1 MALRSPTSRAFYQ
14 RTRDLHLYAGLFV
27 SPFVLVYAISAIVLN
42 HAVLPWGSRQAPP
55 VRSDTVRVAV
65 VDGENSLAVAAQVRR
80 QIGVR
85 GEIGFVSRK
94 PGSPRLSFPIQT
106 PGRTTRVQVDLSA
119 GRATLEQRESGAWD
133 AMIYLHKMPGPHNA
147 NIRGNWL
154 FTRLWGWLADTTV
167 YALLFLSASGV
178 YLWTALR
185 ADRRT
190 GLLLLGAGVLT
201 FALLV
206 LAVVA

>member
-1 MALRSPTSRAFYQ
+1 MPVRTPTSRALYR

-27 SPFVLVYAISAIVLN
+27 SPFVLVYAISAILLN
-42 HAVLPWGSRQAPP
+42 HATLPWGSRTAPP
-55 VRSDTVRVAV
+55 AQTRTVRVAV
-65 VDGENSLAVAAQVRR
+65 HDTADALAAAAEVRR

-94 PGSPRLSFPIQT
+94 PGSARLAFPIES
-106 PGRTTRVQVDLSA
+106 PGRTTRVRVDLST
-119 GRATLEQRESGAWD
+119 GLATVERHESGPWD
-133 AMIYLHKMPGPHNA
+133 ALVYLHKMPGPHNA
-147 NIRGNWL
+147 SIRGNWL
-154 FTRLWGWLADTTV
+154 FTRLWRWLADGTV

-190 GLLLLGAGVLT
+190 GLLFLGAGVLS

-206 LAVVA
+206 AAVVA